1 MTRPFARL
9 LTAAALTLCLAPA
22 AFAQDDDDPAVLKP
36 AEPDYTLGALP
47 TNLRLPKYKSAFR
60 VTHRFLGPL
69 DENGIGDLWGM
80 DVGAQIGLEYRFGI
94 IKNGQIGVYRTSDK
108 TIDLFSQYSVTR
120 QEHGAL
126 PLDISAT
133 FSIEGTNNFQD
144 SYSPSL
150 GAIVSRRFGDL
161 GALYLTPAWVNNS
174 NAEPDELV
182 DNNDTFL
189 MGIGGRFRI
198 RPTVYLMAEV
208 TPRLSGYKPNTSQAT
223 FAIEKR
229 VGGHMFQLNFSNGV
243 ATMPASLARGAY
255 SNDHWYMGFNI
266 TRKFF

>member
-1 MTRPFARL
+1 MTRSLARL

-94 IKNGQIGVYRTSDK
+94 IKNGQIGFYRTSDK

-120 QEHGAL
+120 QEHGL
-126 PLDISAT
+126 LDISAVPRQVPT
-133 FSIEGTNNFQD
+133 LQSM
-144 SYSPSL
+144 
-150 GAIVSRRFGDL
+150 
-161 GALYLTPAWVNNS
+161 
-174 NAEPDELV
+174 LV
-182 DNNDTFL
+182 DRRNDGPEQLPELECEPLEFVVE
-189 MGIGGRFRI
+189 RI
-198 RPTVYLMAEV
+198 T
-208 TPRLSGYKPNTSQAT
+208 
-223 FAIEKR
+223 
-229 VGGHMFQLNFSNGV
+229 
-243 ATMPASLARGAY
+243 
-255 SNDHWYMGFNI
+255 
-266 TRKFF
+266 

>member
-1 MTRPFARL
+1 VTRSLSRLFA
-9 LTAAALTLCLAPA
+9 AAALTLCLAPA

-36 AEPDYTLGALP
+36 AEPDFTLGSLP
-47 TNLRLPKYKSAFR
+47 TNLRLPVYKSAFR

-94 IKNGQIGVYRTSDK
+94 IKNGQIGFYRTSDK
-108 TIDLFSQYSVTR
+108 TIDLFSQYSLTR

-126 PLDISAT
+126 PLDISAA
-133 FSIEGTNNFQD
+133 FAIEGTNNFQD

-150 GAIVSRRFGDL
+150 GAIISRRFGDH
-161 GALYLTPAWVNNS
+161 GALYLTPTWVNNS
-174 NAEPDELV
+174 NAEPQEFV
-182 DNNDTFL
+182 DHNDTFI
-189 MGIGGRFRI
+189 MGIGGRVRI

-208 TPRLSGYKPNTSQAT
+208 TPRLSGYKPNTNQAT

-229 VGGHMFQLNFSNGV
+229 AGGHMFQLNFSNGF

-255 SNDHWYMGFNI
+255 SNDHWYMGFNL